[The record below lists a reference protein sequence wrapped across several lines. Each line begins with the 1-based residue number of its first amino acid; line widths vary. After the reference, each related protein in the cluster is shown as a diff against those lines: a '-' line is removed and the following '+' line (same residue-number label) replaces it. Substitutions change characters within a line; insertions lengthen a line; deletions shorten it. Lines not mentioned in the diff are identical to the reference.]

1 MLTGKEIY
9 SRAKSLIPGGT
20 QLLSKRP
27 ELFSTNWPAYYKSA
41 KGVKITGL
49 DDTVYT
55 DMSIMGVGA
64 AVLGYADDYVDE
76 AVIRTIKNGVQTSLM
91 SPAEVELAE
100 ILLDLHPWFEG
111 VRYAK
116 SGGEAIAIAV
126 RIARAATGREK
137 VFFSGYHGWH
147 DWYLSANLADCSAL
161 DGELMPGLSPN
172 GVPRSLRGTSYPI
185 DLNDI
190 VSSIKNAQA
199 DPSDIACII
208 IEPARGEAIG
218 KEVLNHLREYCD
230 KHNIVLIFD
239 EITSGFRSCVG
250 AMHRLGE
257 TKPDMAILAKG
268 MANGYPL
275 AAILGIGSIMDA
287 AQKTFISAQ
296 IGRRLQALQQQWQQY
311 INIKKLTLQQR

>member
-1 MLTGKEIY
+1 MVSKHHLC
-9 SRAKSLIPGGT
+9 RQLKSSW
-20 QLLSKRP
+20 QKFC
-27 ELFSTNWPAYYKSA
+27 E
-41 KGVKITGL
+41 
-49 DDTVYT
+49 
-55 DMSIMGVGA
+55 
-64 AVLGYADDYVDE
+64 
-76 AVIRTIKNGVQTSLM
+76 
-91 SPAEVELAE
+91 
-100 ILLDLHPWFEG
+100 LHPWFEG

-199 DPSDIACII
+199 DPSDIAGII

-218 KEVLNHLREYCD
+218 K
-230 KHNIVLIFD
+230 KSS
-239 EITSGFRSCVG
+239 TTCVN
-250 AMHRLGE
+250 
-257 TKPDMAILAKG
+257 TVISTIL
-268 MANGYPL
+268 Y
-275 AAILGIGSIMDA
+275 
-287 AQKTFISAQ
+287 
-296 IGRRLQALQQQWQQY
+296 
-311 INIKKLTLQQR
+311 